1 MKLKKNLVVSVVVA
15 GLMTPL
21 SAMATNGYFSH
32 GYGMK
37 AKGMGGAGI
46 AYGQDALAAAT
57 NPANMVLVGNRVD
70 FGLDVFMPD
79 RKTEIV
85 GNGAA
90 SNKISYDPNK
100 DNVFFIPE
108 FGYNKMINN
117 TMSFGVSVFGNGGMN
132 TSYKKPVGLF
142 AGTSGINA
150 GVNLEQLFI
159 SPTFS
164 MKINDKNSFGVAL
177 NVIYQT
183 FEATGLAGF
192 TNFSSSSTNLTDNG
206 KDSSTGFNLRLGWTG
221 EITDKVT
228 LGATYQSKADMSA
241 FSKYKGLFAEQGS
254 FDIPETYGVGIAV
267 KATPNVNVAFD
278 ITQINYSDVKAIS
291 NTLSPAIL
299 NCMAGVSSQCLGTS
313 AGSGFG
319 WQDMTVYKLGVD
331 WQQSSNLVL
340 RAGYN
345 HSSQPIPNGETF
357 FNLLAP
363 GVVEDHLTAGATWT
377 LQNKSELTFAFM
389 YALEKTVKGSN
400 SIPSGFGGGEANLTM
415 SQISLGVAY
424 GWKF

>member
-1 MKLKKNLVVSVVVA
+1 MQKFKKNLVVSAVVA
-15 GLMTPL
+15 GLMAPL

-46 AYGQDALAAAT
+46 AYGQDGLAAAT
-57 NPANMVLVGNRVD
+57 NPANMVRVGNRID
-70 FGLDVFMPD
+70 FGLDIFMPD

-85 GNGAA
+85 GNGGGGNA
-90 SNKISYDPNK
+90 SYDPNR

-108 FGYNKMINN
+108 FGYNRMISDS
-117 TMSFGVSVFGNGGMN
+117 MSFGVSVFGNGGMN
-132 TSYKKPVGLF
+132 TSYKKAIALF
-142 AGTSGINA
+142 GGASGTKA

-164 MKINDKNSFGVAL
+164 MKIDDKNSFGVAL
-177 NVIYQT
+177 NLIYQT
-183 FEATGLAGF
+183 FEATGLQ
-192 TNFSSSSTNLTDNG
+192 NFDNSTYSSSPGSVTDNG
-206 KDSSTGFNLRLGWTG
+206 KDTSTGLSLRLGWTG

-228 LGATYQSKADMSA
+228 LGATYQNKADMSA
-241 FSKYKGLFAEQGS
+241 FSKYKGLFAEKGS
-254 FDIPETYGVGIAV
+254 FDIPESYGVGIAV

-278 ITQINYSDVKAIS
+278 ISQINYSGVKAIS
-291 NTLSPAIL
+291 NPLLPNL
-299 NCMAGVSSQCLGTS
+299 GSSQLGAS
-313 AGSGFG
+313 GGAGFG

-331 WQQSSNLVL
+331 WQQSDNLVL

-377 LQNKSELTFAFM
+377 LQNKSELTFALM
-389 YALEKTVKGSN
+389 YAMEKTVKGSN
-400 SIPSGFGGGEANLTM
+400 SIPAGFGSGEANLTM